1 VVKTLGDLYKQ
12 YEVTLEE
19 EEAWSMMNK
28 TEMYDDYAAPL
39 LEIKR
44 LLAQY
49 EKLLLERRWTDAVEM
64 APQLNTQA
72 RLLTQTV
79 RLQAERQI
87 L

>member
-1 VVKTLGDLYKQ
+1 VVKTLGELYKQ

-28 TEMYDDYAAPL
+28 TEMYEDYAAPL
-39 LEIKR
+39 LELKR
-44 LLAQY
+44 LVAAY
-49 EKLLLERRWTDAVEM
+49 EKLLTERQWQEAIVMT
-64 APQLNTQA
+64 PQLHTQT

-79 RLQAERQI
+79 KIQAERQI